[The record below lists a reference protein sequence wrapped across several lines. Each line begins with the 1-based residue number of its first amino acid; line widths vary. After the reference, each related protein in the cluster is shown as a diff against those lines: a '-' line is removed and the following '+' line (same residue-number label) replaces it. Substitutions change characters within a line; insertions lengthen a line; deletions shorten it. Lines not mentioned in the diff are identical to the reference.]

1 MNLGAAFWGICPL
14 VAADVPLPFPGFF
27 IFSLQPQTVNCH
39 APQTVTMRMRN
50 KRRNAP
56 GHVVNGAGG
65 GGAPP
70 PTHTEPPMA
79 RIPGRGRLPTMGA
92 SSPLEYCSLK
102 QEIAKKNS
110 LRKGEPDVSHGTDD
124 IVSIWG
130 LITIEAADMC
140 QILS

>member
-1 MNLGAAFWGICPL
+1 LTAQLASTSPLMNLGAAFWGICPL
-14 VAADVPLPFPGFF
+14 VVADVPLPFPGFF

-79 RIPGRGRLPTMGA
+79 RIPGRGRLSTMGA

-102 QEIAKKNS
+102 QEIAKKALFENDNLMRRTAS
-110 LRKGEPDVSHGTDD
+110 AISYQY
-124 IVSIWG
+124 
-130 LITIEAADMC
+130 AD
-140 QILS
+140 